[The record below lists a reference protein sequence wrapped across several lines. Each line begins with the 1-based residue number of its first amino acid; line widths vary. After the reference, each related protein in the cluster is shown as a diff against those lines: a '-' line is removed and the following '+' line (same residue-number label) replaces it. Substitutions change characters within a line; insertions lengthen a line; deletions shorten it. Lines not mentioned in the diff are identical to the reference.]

1 MMTFADYTESTEFP
15 GMFTRVLKAAAG
27 QDVAVLEVRRGSDG
41 FNFGAIFE
49 DHFTANMT
57 LILADLPPQG
67 PMSLKEQV
75 DSFAAVV
82 APDGTPATD
91 PDVAALAVA
100 SSDNTE
106 ATVVLNLETPASN
119 GDAAAALTADEAP
132 RRERTARA

>member
-15 GMFTRVLKAAAG
+15 GMFIRVLKVAVG
-27 QDVAVLEVRRGSDG
+27 QDAAILEVRRGSDG
-41 FNFGAIFE
+41 FNFGAIYQNLLTSDMKVF
-49 DHFTANMT
+49 
-57 LILADLPPQG
+57 LADPPPQG
-67 PMSLKEQV
+67 PISLKEQV

-106 ATVVLNLETPASN
+106 ARPA
-119 GDAAAALTADEAP
+119 GA
-132 RRERTARA
+132 